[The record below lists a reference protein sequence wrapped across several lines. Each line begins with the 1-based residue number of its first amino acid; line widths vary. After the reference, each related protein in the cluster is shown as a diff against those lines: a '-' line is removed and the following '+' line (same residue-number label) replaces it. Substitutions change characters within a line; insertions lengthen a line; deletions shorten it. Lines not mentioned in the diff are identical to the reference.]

1 MNLSDAIFSVGSV
14 IFAVSL
20 VPAVW
25 KRAQMPVSSSL
36 PATAVLTAFIYS
48 YIHLHFWYSA
58 ATTACTAVC
67 WWLLFLRRDRA

>member
-1 MNLSDAIFSVGSV
+1 MNLSDAIFSVGSA

-36 PATAVLTAFIYS
+36 PTAAVLTAFIYS

-67 WWLLFLRRDRA
+67 WWLLFLRRDRT